1 MINSI
6 EEEEIFTPGQMAA
19 QGFRG
24 QLQAIAP
31 APAPTW
37 QATLGLRSESS
48 QMAMSEY
55 VVKTSA

>member
-31 APAPTW
+31 APSWEA
-37 QATLGLRSESS
+37 ALGMRSESS
-48 QMAMSEY
+48 QMATSE
-55 VVKTSA
+55 